1 MDKILY
7 IGGMASNSYQ
17 VKVVS
22 DELERHYGLNV
33 IGMSFREAQQNLAL
47 VARLAAESL
56 VITHSAGMVTL
67 KHITPQELIA
77 IAPPMPLSI
86 GKLLSSNVP
95 RMRALMK
102 SHKGLPERGRRIRKY
117 NLNSIMEHIAH
128 PRYNAGQATK
138 LGHFD
143 AAKEAVAMTTNGAKV
158 TLCFMDIE
166 HVFTYAPHHPH
177 VDMAKEHGVIVHEN
191 VAGHHDEFLL
201 YPLDVLAKI
210 NRL

>member
-33 IGMSFREAQQNLAL
+33 IGMTFREAQQNLAL

-56 VITHSAGMVTL
+56 VITHSAGMMVL
-67 KHITPQELIA
+67 KYITPLELIA
-77 IAPPMPLSI
+77 IAPPMPVSI
-86 GKLLSSNVP
+86 PRLIMSNIPRTYALL
-95 RMRALMK
+95 K
-102 SHKGLPERGRRIRKY
+102 SYKDLPERRSKILRY
-117 NLNSIMEHIAH
+117 NRGATIEHIVH
-128 PRYNAGQATK
+128 PRYNAGQVRK
-138 LGHFD
+138 LSIFD

-158 TLCFMDIE
+158 TLCLMGIE
-166 HVFTYAPHHPH
+166 HVFTKTLTHPH
-177 VDMAKEHGVIVHEN
+177 IDIAKEHGVIVHEN
-191 VAGHHDEFLL
+191 VPGQHDEFLL
-201 YPLDVLAKI
+201 YPLEVLAGI

>member
-17 VKVVS
+17 VNFVS
-22 DELERHYGLNV
+22 SELERHYGLNV

-67 KHITPQELIA
+67 KHITPLELIA

-86 GKLLSSNVP
+86 PRLIMSNIPRTTALL
-95 RMRALMK
+95 K
-102 SHKGLPERGRRIRKY
+102 SHKGLPERRHKILRY
-117 NLNSIMEHIAH
+117 NLRAMIEHIIH
-128 PRYNAGQATK
+128 PRYNAGQARS
-138 LGHFD
+138 LSSFD
-143 AAKEAVAMTTNGAKV
+143 AAKEAVSMTTNGAKV
-158 TLCFMDIE
+158 TLCLMETE
-166 HVFTYAPHHPH
+166 HVFTDTSSHHH
-177 VDMAKEHGVIVHEN
+177 VGVAKEHGVIVHERIP
-191 VAGHHDEFLL
+191 GHHDEFLL
-201 YPLDVLAKI
+201 YPLEVLAKI

>member
-17 VKVVS
+17 IKVVS

-56 VITHSAGMVTL
+56 VITHAAGMVTL
-67 KHITPQELIA
+67 KYITPQELIA
-77 IAPPMPLSI
+77 IAPPMPLGV
-86 GKLLSSNVP
+86 GKLLTSNIP
-95 RMRALMK
+95 RMWALMK
-102 SHKGLPERGRRIRKY
+102 SYKGLPERRTRIRRY
-117 NLNSIMEHIAH
+117 NLYSIAEHLAH
-128 PRYNAGQATK
+128 PRYNAAQVAK
-138 LGHFD
+138 LGSFD

-158 TLCFMDIE
+158 TLCLMDTE
-166 HVFTYAPHHPH
+166 HVFTYTPTHPH
-177 VDMAKEHGVIVHEN
+177 LDIAKEHGVIVHEN
-191 VAGHHDEFLL
+191 IPGHHDEFLL
-201 YPLDVLAKI
+201 YPLDVLANI